1 MQKVAGSSLTEA
13 DILRGS
19 AFKFQIGQSTLVN
32 NCNQEES
39 LVTDSPGSS
48 VGRAAAYHAKGGGFE
63 SDRGRYFTWLG
74 FQISNWSNFNRSE
87 RILSRAVI
95 IIPSSSSCVTEIR
108 WVSKFFFSEKLKN
121 RK

>member
-32 NCNQEES
+32 NYNQEES
-39 LVTDSPGSS
+39 SVTDSPGSS
-48 VGRAAAYHAKGGGFE
+48 VGRAAAYHAKGRGFE

-87 RILSRAVI
+87 
-95 IIPSSSSCVTEIR
+95 
-108 WVSKFFFSEKLKN
+108 
-121 RK
+121 